1 MSASTKL
8 ARGRSAKNMQRLASK
23 ISDLQSLYEQQ
34 AKRRQED
41 IAHLLSWV
49 DLTQLDDAVLMGAFL
64 FIQNKI
70 TTQDPIL
77 EDWNDAGA
85 RFLRQ
90 PKSQNLSFLTGNA
103 APQTTHRSSQKQPES
118 RDESNES

>member
-1 MSASTKL
+1 MRASTKL
-8 ARGRSAKNMQRLASK
+8 ARGRPAKNMQRIASE
-23 ISDLQSLYEQQ
+23 ISKLQSKYEQQ
-34 AKRRQED
+34 ARHRQED

-64 FIQNKI
+64 FIQNKV
-70 TTQDPIL
+70 TTKDSIL

-90 PKSQNLSFLTGNA
+90 PKTPSLSSFSTNA
-103 APQTTHRSSQKQPES
+103 APQTTHQTSQKHPES
-118 RDESNES
+118 EGEPNEN

>member
-1 MSASTKL
+1 MRASPKL
-8 ARGRSAKNMQRLASK
+8 ARGRPVKNMQRLASE
-23 ISDLQSLYEQQ
+23 ISKLQSKYQQQ
-34 AKRRQED
+34 ARHRQED

-64 FIQNKI
+64 FIQNKV

-90 PKSQNLSFLTGNA
+90 PKPPSLLCFRDNA
-103 APQTTHRSSQKQPES
+103 ASQTTAHTS
-118 RDESNES
+118 